1 MNYRIKPEIVS
12 GVLVYNVYEA
22 VTEAQSNGSMQV
34 DWVLRRSFRTP
45 KAAQEYVQEL
55 NAYGDK
61 K

>member
-1 MNYRIKPEIVS
+1 MNYRIKPEIVR

-34 DWVLRRSFRTP
+34 DWVLRRSFKTP